1 MRPHA
6 IARTNSSTSRPTR
19 LRGWRVVL
27 TLLFGSLFASACS
40 GALLTSVA
48 DAASAA
54 QIAITADNPPPPAAP
69 TGQASTYTINFTC
82 SAVVG
87 SSCGANP
94 TITIP
99 LDETSSNPA
108 TPPIGTWS
116 YSSSSTIS
124 GLIASAKVV
133 GGNYV
138 ITLNESALHPGD
150 SDTLNLSVTP
160 PNNITPDATSW
171 SLIPSFSTADIPT
184 VTAPAPALGQA
195 TAAAKLAVSKNTN
208 DGGAVYVAGNN
219 VIYSITARCN
229 PGGATGNLYLQQ
241 GSLVDTLPAGLTF
254 VSATPAP
261 TSVAGGTVTWNY
273 PTAGSLPSGCAAGAS
288 GSTTYTLTALLNAA
302 TPNNTQLTNGVTFT
316 GTPIGTSTPLSTT
329 ATRSITAITTSPG
342 NAGNFLGKTGRGPI
356 DIAGF
361 GYDATYAGHWIT
373 PINPRPS
380 SNPGAAEGEYT
391 VSISYPA
398 SRAFQTDLADPVPCL
413 DSRSGVVYSSN
424 TPSGAING
432 SSSIDNLCQHPAF
445 DPTVV
450 AVNSASLAAAVNG
463 GWRPVG
469 IAPDGSTF
477 PLTLNGS
484 AASTTYFEVPTADIG
499 QVAAIELP
507 RNANLTDVSMSM
519 NVWGYG
525 DASLPSGSDMHD
537 IATATAYPVTGG
549 APTTRSQSA
558 DLYVEPNEPQLGVF
572 KSFGA
577 LGAAPGGTTAV
588 TLQGNIS
595 TPAPLSGNVVL
606 TDLLPYGL
614 SWHNPVASAAF
625 SVTKAQGGA
634 ATSVTGTVADI
645 TNFDNT
651 GRELIRV
658 TFPSSAFTS
667 GFYTIS
673 PPANFVDVT
682 VPSGA
687 TTYNNTDQLFVQG
700 IADNTRPVCGP
711 GTTSTPSTFESSDP
725 MDLDGDGATNEN
737 YCQWAASLTV
747 PPSGGPA
754 FGLVK
759 SVQGNLD
766 SSPKYSPGIG
776 DASPGGSGTYTLA
789 WTNTGGKNLT
799 SPVVYDVL
807 PYVGDTGVSQGQA
820 GVARGSEFAPIF
832 AGISGSLPSGVTV
845 AYSQSS
851 NPCRPEVYP
860 NAANSGCVNDWTTA
874 APTPLSVV
882 KALRFTAT
890 GTYTPA
896 QSFAVNFTVQVPA
909 GYVNTVAWNSAA
921 SDASYNGTPLLPAEP
936 PKVGL
941 TAPAPPVTPTLST
954 TASTSDV
961 APGSSFSDSI
971 LVGNT
976 GGASGT
982 LDWKLVGPVAP
993 TSGGTCSGL
1002 DWSSAATVDSGTI
1015 SILGDGTYAT
1025 PSSTPT
1031 GTGCYSYV
1039 EQLTG
1044 AAFAGP
1050 ATSLAG
1056 SAGETELVAEPA
1068 DPSPPAASVAPPGNG
1083 NAGTPDPVAQSTPAT
1098 PPAPAQGARITIV
1111 KTVNDKVIALG
1122 KPLTYTLA
1130 VTNSGPAT
1138 ATGLTVSDTP
1148 ASKMRFV
1155 SASTASGTCTRHLP
1169 MTCEL
1174 DPLPAGTTAT
1184 ITIHAVPTAAGTAIN
1199 NAHVSSTQT
1208 TMAADA
1214 VTSATASTRVVTAV
1228 KLTETA
1234 SVHTVDAGGQLHY
1247 TIVVDNPTAST
1258 VRKVRACDALPAGLG
1273 FVSASVKTHLR
1284 DGRLCWTIAA
1294 LAPHAHTVFTITMYA
1309 LRGAAGEVNDTAT
1322 IAGSEVDTGHASARV
1337 LVIAAPQVETG
1348 VTG

>member
-1 MRPHA
+1 M
-6 IARTNSSTSRPTR
+6 
-19 LRGWRVVL
+19 
-27 TLLFGSLFASACS
+27 
-40 GALLTSVA
+40 
-48 DAASAA
+48 
-54 QIAITADNPPPPAAP
+54 
-69 TGQASTYTINFTC
+69 
-82 SAVVG
+82 
-87 SSCGANP
+87 
-94 TITIP
+94 
-99 LDETSSNPA
+99 
-108 TPPIGTWS
+108 
-116 YSSSSTIS
+116 
-124 GLIASAKVV
+124 
-133 GGNYV
+133 
-138 ITLNESALHPGD
+138 
-150 SDTLNLSVTP
+150 
-160 PNNITPDATSW
+160 
-171 SLIPSFSTADIPT
+171 
-184 VTAPAPALGQA
+184 
-195 TAAAKLAVSKNTN
+195 
-208 DGGAVYVAGNN
+208 YVAGNN
-219 VIYSITARCN
+219 VIYTITARCN

-261 TSVAGGTVTWNY
+261 TSVAGGTVAWNY
-273 PTAGSLPSGCAAGAS
+273 PTAGSLPSGCAAGSS
-288 GSTTYTLTALLNAA
+288 GSTTYTLTALLNAS

-329 ATRSITAITTSPG
+329 ATRSITAIKTSPG

-391 VSISYPA
+391 VSVSYPA
-398 SRAFQTDLADPVPCL
+398 SRAFETDLTDPVPCL

-424 TPSGAING
+424 TPSGAVNG
-432 SSSIDNLCQHPAF
+432 SGSINNLCQHPAF

-463 GWRPVG
+463 GWRPIG
-469 IAPDGSTF
+469 IRPDGSTF

-484 AASTTYFEVPTADIG
+484 PASTTYFEVPTAEVG
-499 QVAAIELP
+499 NVAAIELP
-507 RNANLTDVSMSM
+507 RDANLTDVSMSM

-525 DASLPSGSDMHD
+525 DASLPAGSDLHD

-558 DLYVEPNEPQLGVF
+558 DLYIEPNEPQLGVF

-614 SWHNPVASAAF
+614 SWHNPVASAGF

-634 ATSVTGTVADI
+634 ATTVTGTVADI
-645 TNFDNT
+645 HNFDNT

-658 TFPSSAFTS
+658 TFPASAFTS
-667 GFYTIS
+667 GFYTIT

-759 SVQGNLD
+759 SVEGNLD
-766 SSPKYSPGIG
+766 SAPKYSPGIG
-776 DASPGGSGTYTLA
+776 DASPGGSGTYTLT
-789 WTNTGGKNLT
+789 WTNTGGKNLA

-820 GVARGSEFAPIF
+820 GVARGSQFPPIF
-832 AGISGSLPSGVTV
+832 TGISGSLPSGVTV

-860 NAANSGCVNDWTTA
+860 NAANSGCVDDWTTV
-874 APTPLSVV
+874 APTPLTLV

-941 TAPAPPVTPTLST
+941 TAAAPPVTPTLST
-954 TASTSDV
+954 TASSSDV
-961 APGSSFSDSI
+961 APGGSFTDSI

-982 LDWKLVGPVAP
+982 LDWKLIGPVAP
-993 TSGGTCSGL
+993 TSVGTCAGL

-1015 SILGDGTYAT
+1015 STSGDGTY
-1025 PSSTPT
+1025 STPPSAPT
-1031 GTGCYSYV
+1031 ETGCYSYV

-1050 ATSLAG
+1050 ATSPAG
-1056 SAGETELVAEPA
+1056 SAGETVLLADPA
-1068 DPSPPAASVAPPGNG
+1068 DPSPPAAPAPPSGTGNGGTPNPVAPSSPTT
-1083 NAGTPDPVAQSTPAT
+1083 A
-1098 PPAPAQGARITIV
+1098 PAPAQGSRIAIV
-1111 KTVNDKVIALG
+1111 KTVNAKVIALG
-1122 KPLTYTLA
+1122 KPLTYTLT

-1155 SASTASGTCTRHLP
+1155 SVSTASGTCTRHLP

-1184 ITIHAVPTAAGTAIN
+1184 ITVHAVPTVAGIAIN

-1208 TMAADA
+1208 AMAPDA
-1214 VTSATASTRVVTAV
+1214 VTSATATTSVVATL
-1228 KLTETA
+1228 KPTDTA
-1234 SVHTVDAGGQLHY
+1234 SVHTVDAGGQLRY
-1247 TIVVDNPTAST
+1247 TVVVDNPTAST
-1258 VRKVRACDALPAGLG
+1258 VRNVRACEALSAGLV
-1273 FVSASVKTHLR
+1273 FVSANAKTHLR
-1284 DGRLCWTIAA
+1284 AGRLCWTIAA
-1294 LAPHAHTVFTITMYA
+1294 LAPHARDVLTMRTYA
-1309 LRGAAGEVNDTAT
+1309 LRGAAGEVTDAVT
-1322 IAGSEVDTGHASARV
+1322 ITGSGIKTEHASARV
-1337 LVIAAPQVETG
+1337 LVVAAPQVETG

>member
-1 MRPHA
+1 MRPHP
-6 IARTNSSTSRPTR
+6 IARTNPITSRPTR

-27 TLLFGSLFASACS
+27 ALLFGSLLASACS
-40 GALLTSVA
+40 GALLTGVA

-54 QIAITADNPPPPAAP
+54 QIAITADNPPPPAVP

-150 SDTLNLSVTP
+150 SDTINLSVTP
-160 PNNITPDATSW
+160 PNNTTPDGTSW
-171 SLIPSFSTADIPT
+171 SLTPSFSTADIPT
-184 VTAPAPALGQA
+184 VTAPAPAIGQA

-261 TSVAGGTVTWNY
+261 TSVTGGTVTWNY

-288 GSTTYTLTALLNAA
+288 GSTTYTLTALLNAS

-391 VSISYPA
+391 VSVSYPA
-398 SRAFQTDLADPVPCL
+398 SRAFQTDLSDPVPCL

-424 TPSGAING
+424 SPSGAING
-432 SSSIDNLCQHPAF
+432 SGSIDNLCQHPAF

-463 GWRPVG
+463 GWRPIG
-469 IAPDGSTF
+469 IRPDGSTF

-484 AASTTYFEVPTADIG
+484 PASTTYFEVPGAEIG
-499 QVAAIELP
+499 AVAAIELP
-507 RNANLTDVSMSM
+507 RDANLTDVSMSM

-549 APTTRSQSA
+549 APTTRSHSA
-558 DLYVEPNEPQLGVF
+558 DLYIEPNEPQLGVF

-614 SWHNPVASAAF
+614 SWHNPVASAGF

-634 ATSVTGTVADI
+634 ATTVTGTVADI
-645 TNFDNT
+645 HNFDNT

-658 TFPSSAFTS
+658 TFPASAFTS

-766 SSPKYSPGIG
+766 SAPKFSPGIG
-776 DASPGGSGTYTLA
+776 NASPGGSGTYTLN

-820 GVARGSEFAPIF
+820 GVARGSQFAPIF

-874 APTPLSVV
+874 APTPLSLV

-896 QSFAVNFTVQVPA
+896 QSFAVNFTVQVPV

-941 TAPAPPVTPTLST
+941 TAAAPAVTPTLST
-954 TASTSDV
+954 TASTSDI
-961 APGSSFSDSI
+961 APGGSFTDAI

-982 LDWKLVGPVAP
+982 LDWTLVGPVAP

-1015 SILGDGTYAT
+1015 SITGDGSYAT
-1025 PSSTPT
+1025 PSSAPT

-1039 EQLTG
+1039 EQLPG
-1044 AAFAGP
+1044 AVFAGP
-1050 ATSLAG
+1050 ATSPAG
-1056 SAGETELVAEPA
+1056 SAAETVLVGAPA
-1068 DPSPPAASVAPPGNG
+1068 DPTPPAAPAPPPGNG
-1083 NAGTPDPVAQSTPAT
+1083 NAGTQDPVAQSTPAT
-1098 PPAPAQGARITIV
+1098 PSAPAQGARITIV

-1155 SASTASGTCTRHLP
+1155 SVSTASGTCTRHLP

-1174 DPLPAGTTAT
+1174 DPLPAGATAT
-1184 ITIHAVPTAAGTAIN
+1184 ITVHAVPTAAGTAIN

-1208 TMAADA
+1208 AMAPDA
-1214 VTSATASTRVVTAV
+1214 VTSATASTSVIAALKPTD
-1228 KLTETA
+1228 TA
-1234 SVHTVDAGGQLHY
+1234 SLRTVDAGGQLHY
-1247 TIVVDNPTAST
+1247 TIVIDNPTAST
-1258 VRKVRACDALPAGLG
+1258 VRNVRACEGLPAGLEL
-1273 FVSASVKTHLR
+1273 VSASAKTHLR
-1284 DGRLCWTIAA
+1284 AGRLCWTIAA
-1294 LAPHAHTVFTITMYA
+1294 LAPHAHDVFTMRMYA
-1309 LRGAAGEVNDTAT
+1309 LRGGAGEVTDTVT
-1322 IAGSEVDTGHASARV
+1322 ITGSEIKTEHASARV
-1337 LVIAAPQVETG
+1337 FVVAAPQVETG

>member
-6 IARTNSSTSRPTR
+6 IARTNRSTSRPTR

-27 TLLFGSLFASACS
+27 TLLFASLLASACS

-99 LDETSSNPA
+99 LEETSSNPA

-150 SDTLNLSVTP
+150 SDTINLSVTP

-171 SLIPSFSTADIPT
+171 SLTPSFSTADIPT

-195 TAAAKLAVSKNTN
+195 AAAAKLAVSKNTN

-241 GSLVDTLPAGLTF
+241 GSLVDTLPTGLTF

-288 GSTTYTLTALLNAA
+288 GSTTYTLTALLNPS
-302 TPNNTQLTNGVTFT
+302 TPNNTLLTNGVTFT

-342 NAGNFLGKTGRGPI
+342 NAGNFLGKTARGPI

-391 VSISYPA
+391 VSVSYPA

-424 TPSGAING
+424 TPSGGINRSG
-432 SSSIDNLCQHPAF
+432 SIDNLCQHPAF
-445 DPTVV
+445 DPTVI
-450 AVNSASLAAAVNG
+450 AVNSASLAPAVNG

-469 IAPDGSTF
+469 IRPDGSTF

-484 AASTTYFEVPTADIG
+484 AAPTTYFEVPTAEIG
-499 QVAAIELP
+499 SVAAIELP

-558 DLYVEPNEPQLGVF
+558 DLYIEPNEPQLGVF
-572 KSFGA
+572 KSFGT
-577 LGAAPGGTTAV
+577 LRAAPGGTTAV

-614 SWHNPVASAAF
+614 SWSNPVASAGF

-634 ATSVTGTVADI
+634 GTTVTGTVADI
-645 TNFDNT
+645 HNFDNT

-658 TFPSSAFTS
+658 TFPASAFTS
-667 GFYTIS
+667 GFYTIA

-759 SVQGNLD
+759 SVEGNLD
-766 SSPKYSPGIG
+766 SAPKYSPGIG
-776 DASPGGSGTYTLA
+776 DASPGGSGTYTLT

-820 GVARGSEFAPIF
+820 SVARGSQFAPIF
-832 AGISGSLPSGVTV
+832 TGISGSLPSGVTV
-845 AYSQSS
+845 AYSESS

-860 NAANSGCVNDWTTA
+860 NAANSRCVDDWTTT
-874 APTPLSVV
+874 APSPLSLV

-941 TAPAPPVTPTLST
+941 TAAAPPVTPTLST
-954 TASTSDV
+954 TTSASDL
-961 APGSSFSDSI
+961 APGDSFSDSI

-993 TSGGTCSGL
+993 TSGGTCAGL
-1002 DWSSAATVDSGTI
+1002 DWSSAATVVSGTI
-1015 SILGDGTYAT
+1015 STSGDGTYST
-1025 PSSTPT
+1025 PSSAPT

-1050 ATSLAG
+1050 ATSSAG
-1056 SAGETELVAEPA
+1056 SPGETVLLADPA
-1068 DPSPPAASVAPPGNG
+1068 DPSPPAAPAPPSGNG
-1083 NAGTPDPVAQSTPAT
+1083 NGGTPDPVAPSSPAT
-1098 PPAPAQGARITIV
+1098 APAPAQGAQITIV
-1111 KTVNDKVIALG
+1111 KSVNAKVIALG
-1122 KPLTYTLA
+1122 KRLTYTLT

-1148 ASKMRFV
+1148 ASRMRFV
-1155 SASTASGTCTRHLP
+1155 SVSTASGTCTRHLP

-1184 ITIHAVPTAAGTAIN
+1184 ITVHAVPTVAGTAIN
-1199 NAHVSSTQT
+1199 NAHVSSTQS
-1208 TMAADA
+1208 AIAPDA
-1214 VTSATASTRVVTAV
+1214 VTSATASTSVVATLAP
-1228 KLTETA
+1228 TDTA
-1234 SVHTVDAGGQLHY
+1234 SVHTVDAGGQLRY
-1247 TIVVDNPTAST
+1247 SIVVDNPTAST
-1258 VRKVRACDALPAGLG
+1258 VRNVRACEALPAGLG
-1273 FVSASVKTHLR
+1273 FVSASAKTHLR
-1284 DGRLCWTIAA
+1284 AGRLCWTIAA
-1294 LAPHAHTVFTITMYA
+1294 LAPHAHNVFTMRTYA
-1309 LRGAAGEVNDTAT
+1309 LRGAAGEVTNTVT
-1322 IAGSEVDTGHASARV
+1322 ITGPAIKTEHASARV
-1337 LVIAAPQVETG
+1337 LVVAAPQVETG

>member
-1 MRPHA
+1 M
-6 IARTNSSTSRPTR
+6 
-19 LRGWRVVL
+19 
-27 TLLFGSLFASACS
+27 
-40 GALLTSVA
+40 
-48 DAASAA
+48 
-54 QIAITADNPPPPAAP
+54 
-69 TGQASTYTINFTC
+69 
-82 SAVVG
+82 
-87 SSCGANP
+87 
-94 TITIP
+94 
-99 LDETSSNPA
+99 
-108 TPPIGTWS
+108 
-116 YSSSSTIS
+116 
-124 GLIASAKVV
+124 
-133 GGNYV
+133 
-138 ITLNESALHPGD
+138 
-150 SDTLNLSVTP
+150 
-160 PNNITPDATSW
+160 
-171 SLIPSFSTADIPT
+171 
-184 VTAPAPALGQA
+184 
-195 TAAAKLAVSKNTN
+195 
-208 DGGAVYVAGNN
+208 
-219 VIYSITARCN
+219 
-229 PGGATGNLYLQQ
+229 
-241 GSLVDTLPAGLTF
+241 
-254 VSATPAP
+254 
-261 TSVAGGTVTWNY
+261 
-273 PTAGSLPSGCAAGAS
+273 
-288 GSTTYTLTALLNAA
+288 
-302 TPNNTQLTNGVTFT
+302 
-316 GTPIGTSTPLSTT
+316 
-329 ATRSITAITTSPG
+329 
-342 NAGNFLGKTGRGPI
+342 
-356 DIAGF
+356 
-361 GYDATYAGHWIT
+361 
-373 PINPRPS
+373 
-380 SNPGAAEGEYT
+380 
-391 VSISYPA
+391 
-398 SRAFQTDLADPVPCL
+398 
-413 DSRSGVVYSSN
+413 
-424 TPSGAING
+424 
-432 SSSIDNLCQHPAF
+432 
-445 DPTVV
+445 
-450 AVNSASLAAAVNG
+450 
-463 GWRPVG
+463 
-469 IAPDGSTF
+469 
-477 PLTLNGS
+477 
-484 AASTTYFEVPTADIG
+484 
-499 QVAAIELP
+499 
-507 RNANLTDVSMSM
+507 
-519 NVWGYG
+519 
-525 DASLPSGSDMHD
+525 
-537 IATATAYPVTGG
+537 
-549 APTTRSQSA
+549 
-558 DLYVEPNEPQLGVF
+558 
-572 KSFGA
+572 
-577 LGAAPGGTTAV
+577 
-588 TLQGNIS
+588 
-595 TPAPLSGNVVL
+595 
-606 TDLLPYGL
+606 
-614 SWHNPVASAAF
+614 
-625 SVTKAQGGA
+625 
-634 ATSVTGTVADI
+634 
-645 TNFDNT
+645 
-651 GRELIRV
+651 

>member
-1 MRPHA
+1 M
-6 IARTNSSTSRPTR
+6 S
-19 LRGWRVVL
+19 
-27 TLLFGSLFASACS
+27 
-40 GALLTSVA
+40 SVA

-124 GLIASAKVV
+124 GLIASAKVI

-150 SDTLNLSVTP
+150 SDTINLSVTP

-171 SLIPSFSTADIPT
+171 SLTPSFSTADIPT
-184 VTAPAPALGQA
+184 VTAPAPAIGQA
-195 TAAAKLAVSKNTN
+195 TAAAKLSVSKNTN
-208 DGGAVYVAGNN
+208 DGGAVYVSGNN
-219 VIYSITARCN
+219 VIYTITARCN

-261 TSVAGGTVTWNY
+261 TTVAGNSVTWNY
-273 PTAGSLPSGCAAGAS
+273 ATAGSLPSGCAAGSS
-288 GSTTYTLTALLNAA
+288 GSTTYTLTALLNAS

-356 DIAGF
+356 DITGF

-380 SNPGAAEGEYT
+380 NNPGAAEGEYT

-413 DSRSGVVYSSN
+413 DTHSGVVYSSN
-424 TPSGAING
+424 TPSGGING
-432 SSSIDNLCQHPAF
+432 SSSIDNLCPHPAF

-450 AVNSASLAAAVNG
+450 AVNSASLAAGVNG
-463 GWRPVG
+463 GWRPIG
-469 IAPDGSTF
+469 IRPDGSTF
-477 PLTLNGS
+477 PLTLNGTPS
-484 AASTTYFEVPTADIG
+484 TTTYFEVPTADIG

-507 RNANLTDVSMSM
+507 RNASLTDVSMSM

-525 DASLPSGSDMHD
+525 DASLPSGSDLHD

-558 DLYVEPNEPQLGVF
+558 DLYIEPNEPQLGVF

-588 TLQGNIS
+588 NLQGNIS

-614 SWHNPVASAAF
+614 SWHNPVASAGF

-634 ATSVTGTVADI
+634 ATTVTGTVADI
-645 TNFDNT
+645 QNFDNT

-658 TFPSSAFTS
+658 TFPASAFTS
-667 GFYTIS
+667 GFYTIA
-673 PPANFVDVT
+673 PPGNFVDVT

-747 PPSGGPA
+747 PPTGGPA

-766 SSPKYSPGIG
+766 SAPKYSPGIG
-776 DASPGGSGTYTLA
+776 DASPGGSGKYTLT
-789 WTNTGGKNLT
+789 WTNTGGKNLA
-799 SPVVYDVL
+799 SPVVYDIL
-807 PYVGDTGVSQGQA
+807 PYVGDTGVSPGQA
-820 GVARGSEFAPIF
+820 GVARGSQFAPIF
-832 AGISGSLPSGVTV
+832 TGISAGLPAGVTV

-874 APTPLSVV
+874 APTPLSLV

-909 GYVNTVAWNSAA
+909 GYVNTVAWNTAA
-921 SDASYNGTPLLPAEP
+921 SDANYNGTPLLPAEP

-941 TAPAPPVTPTLST
+941 TAAAPPVTPTLST
-954 TASTSDV
+954 TASSSDV
-961 APGSSFSDSI
+961 EPAGSFTDSI

-993 TSGGTCSGL
+993 TSGGTCAGL
-1002 DWSSAATVDSGTI
+1002 DWSSAATVVSGTI
-1015 SILGDGTYAT
+1015 SLTGDGTYAT
-1025 PSSTPT
+1025 PSSAPT

-1044 AAFAGP
+1044 AAFAGQ
-1050 ATSLAG
+1050 ATSPAG
-1056 SAGETELVAEPA
+1056 SAGETVLVAEPA
-1068 DPSPPAASVAPPGNG
+1068 DPSPPAAPAPGNG
-1083 NAGTPDPVAQSTPAT
+1083 S
-1098 PPAPAQGARITIV
+1098 ARH
-1111 KTVNDKVIALG
+1111 
-1122 KPLTYTLA
+1122 
-1130 VTNSGPAT
+1130 SGPGRPVDPGNGPGSGA
-1138 ATGLTVSDTP
+1138 GRSNH
-1148 ASKMRFV
+1148 ASSR
-1155 SASTASGTCTRHLP
+1155 ASTT
-1169 MTCEL
+1169 
-1174 DPLPAGTTAT
+1174 
-1184 ITIHAVPTAAGTAIN
+1184 
-1199 NAHVSSTQT
+1199 SS
-1208 TMAADA
+1208 
-1214 VTSATASTRVVTAV
+1214 
-1228 KLTETA
+1228 
-1234 SVHTVDAGGQLHY
+1234 
-1247 TIVVDNPTAST
+1247 
-1258 VRKVRACDALPAGLG
+1258 
-1273 FVSASVKTHLR
+1273 
-1284 DGRLCWTIAA
+1284 
-1294 LAPHAHTVFTITMYA
+1294 
-1309 LRGAAGEVNDTAT
+1309 
-1322 IAGSEVDTGHASARV
+1322 
-1337 LVIAAPQVETG
+1337 
-1348 VTG
+1348 